1 MFCCIYSTH
10 TWIWS
15 VWLLCILDEW
25 PKCSICRLD
34 YQIDDPNYI
43 QDNDTIYDLSKEL
56 NALELLDE
64 EDLIPSRVSIFLP
77 EQKEKSAQIIS
88 DNPISGIWNRANG
101 KLIIAERYPLGTQL
115 QKLNQSQSSLHGD
128 AQCNWFVL
136 PNSSTRNGSIW
147 LDK

>member
-1 MFCCIYSTH
+1 MNSKCMVAY
-10 TWIWS
+10 
-15 VWLLCILDEW
+15 ILDVW
-25 PKCSICRLD
+25 PEFSICRLD
-34 YQIDDPNYI
+34 YQINESQYI
-43 QDNDTIYDLSKEL
+43 PDNDTIYDLSKEL

-115 QKLNQSQSSLHGD
+115 QKLNDKNDAKNSSLSFGGLFFH
-128 AQCNWFVL
+128 
-136 PNSSTRNGSIW
+136 W
-147 LDK
+147 LGFWL

>member
-1 MFCCIYSTH
+1 MVAYIRD
-10 TWIWS
+10 
-15 VWLLCILDEW
+15 LLPES
-25 PKCSICRLD
+25 SICRLD
-34 YQIDDPNYI
+34 YQINESNYI
-43 QDNDTIYDLSKEL
+43 PDNDTIYDLSKEL

-115 QKLNQSQSSLHGD
+115 QKLNDKNDAKNNSLSFGGLFFH
-128 AQCNWFVL
+128 
-136 PNSSTRNGSIW
+136 
-147 LDK
+147 